1 MQAHSSSSNSVISSV
16 DSSNYDSGAYSRTSS
31 PEMGKKASARHRYFN
46 GIVGHLQPCS
56 IAFMH
61 A

>member
-31 PEMGKKASARHRYFN
+31 PEMGKKASARHR
-46 GIVGHLQPCS
+46 
-56 IAFMH
+56 
-61 A
+61 